1 MGNLFKSEGIFR
13 EYFIKNPAR
22 NILAHIIFTVGSCL
36 SGNCTDGQ
44 TIAGWNFF
52 NRDIFE
58 TKAATTFNPNLI
70 PPIDLTRGPS
80 APASVGADSYRTTG
94 FGNDGIS
101 VTNTDFFEIKL
112 SAKAGF
118 EISLSTIDA
127 TFKGTATFAN
137 SPGVSNQFAYSLDGI
152 SFILIGSP
160 SIIIG
165 QGKALPQIKLNGI
178 AALQNVPSGI
188 TITIRYYA
196 SGQTSTGGWGFFSSL
211 TTPNGFEIG
220 GSVAAVA
227 ALETYYRSC
236 QNGDWSAPSTWES
249 SPDKIS
255 WYASTKAPTKDAED
269 ILIKSGHTVKV
280 TSPVSF
286 DQTTI
291 AGILELQN
299 GGILNINDGVG
310 DDLSILSNG
319 ILKILTT
326 ANYSTSINQIA
337 NANINIATGGI
348 ITIGNGISPM
358 GKGYEVFATSLVNKW
373 NDGAVFEFN
382 DVNAF
387 PIAGLTYFPNTSEDE
402 VSIFRV
408 SKVNGTIAAGTGNDF
423 YLNGIIEVLSDV
435 TFSGVG
441 KKYFRN
447 GIRGIASISQT
458 GTGKF
463 YLTATGAILDGP
475 SLKINL
481 AQPLDLSPATF
492 IPSGAQV
499 TVSGANLNNNFAGNV
514 LEINGVLDV
523 TTNGI
528 ANTNG
533 KIILNGIFK
542 TAHAGGFSGSGS
554 SIVSGNVVLNPNC
567 TIELYANG
575 NQSLNARSDFKNL
588 IFSGSGVKKPNGP
601 FSPNGTIIIKDEAIF
616 DCTGIVNAIN
626 IGDDNTNLIMNNNS
640 KLIVSGFGPN
650 PPMNGM
656 YELNDGVIEFRG
668 SGATAQTIRNQ
679 TYKNI
684 EVTGTNVNNSDG
696 NILLK
701 NGGSFKV
708 KSGGTFTINDN
719 TIAGPVGL
727 QTVIVESGGTFKC
740 GNTRGFHGFAFT
752 TAPKFNSSINED
764 IENIILQPNSTVE
777 YSRASPPLSSGDQPI
792 TNANNLIYQNLVLS
806 GTGNKIAPSDNLM
819 IQGNLSKMGSA
830 TFIHNNGTV
839 IFNGNTAQTYTS
851 TSPQMVFNV
860 FKNENA
866 KGLNINDSLSIYKEL
881 FFADNSTLNMNA
893 DVTLLSNKNQTA
905 SVSRLPANVK
915 INYGMG
921 LFVVERY
928 INTNVN
934 GGHGKSWQLISI
946 PAFGETIFNT
956 WQEKG
961 SKSIVGYGTWI
972 TDVAGTAG
980 GFDAVSNTPS
990 MKFYDANANN
1000 WKGISSTYINLELQK
1015 GYMIFVRGDRK
1026 SNTINSPATPTVLR
1040 TRGKIYS
1047 NEFLPPQSI
1056 VPAYKFQCVG
1066 NPYASAIDFS
1076 KILRSPGIENSFRV
1090 WDPAYYGVNGLGGYQ
1105 TISPAIGYRA
1115 MPGGSAIYDNTSE
1128 YKNIQSGQAFFIANF
1143 SANDGSV
1150 IFTEDCK
1157 MNDAHHLANRELD
1170 AEINERQILFAKL
1183 FSQNGQ
1189 LSDGNAVAFDKTFSN
1204 KIDSD
1209 DALKISNS
1217 NENFGIKRNGK
1228 TLTVEAREKIK
1239 GADTIF
1245 YKMENLSKQA
1255 YKLFFTAEHFPIHFE
1270 AFLLDQYLKTE
1281 TQINLKDTSSVDFFV
1296 TTEAASAMPDRF
1308 LVIFKPV
1315 IIPIKISLNASEKD
1329 AAVFLEW
1336 NVSTENEIKEYRI
1349 EYSTDGINFQ
1359 LLEIISTSI
1368 NSNALCNYLHKE
1380 PQSGSNYYRIRI
1392 DKVDGKSAY
1401 SEIVNILTHSLESGI
1416 TVFPNPFDGEHL
1428 TIQLMHEAAG
1438 KYFLDF
1444 INSSG
1449 QVIISKEINH
1459 LGGNALERI
1468 NLNKKLAHGIYYLSV
1483 KNGDREIKRFKLIY

>member
-1 MGNLFKSEGIFR
+1 MGNLFKSEGIFQKGI
-13 EYFIKNPAR
+13 IKNPSK
-22 NILAHIIFTVGSCL
+22 NFLAHIIFAVGSCL
-36 SGNCTDGQ
+36 TGSSTEAQ
-44 TIAGWNFF
+44 TIAGWNFW
-52 NRDIFE
+52 NDNILV
-58 TKAATTFNPNLI
+58 TKTATTANADLLS
-70 PPIDLTRGPS
+70 PIDLTRGPN
-80 APASVGADSYRTTG
+80 APASTGADSYRTTG
-94 FGNDGIS
+94 FRNDGIS
-101 VTNTDFFEIKL
+101 TANTDFFEVKL
-112 SAKAGF
+112 SAKPGF
-118 EISLSTIDA
+118 EVSLFTIDA
-127 TFKGTATFAN
+127 IFQGTNTFAV

-152 SFILIGSP
+152 NFILIGSP
-160 SIIIG
+160 SVIIG
-165 QGKALPQIKLNGI
+165 QPKALPQIKLNGI

-196 SGQTSTGGWGFFSSL
+196 SGQTPTGGWGFFSPSA
-211 TTPNGFEIG
+211 TSNGFAIG
-220 GSVAAVA
+220 GTVTAVT
-227 ALETYYRSC
+227 ALETYYRSRE
-236 QNGDWSAPSTWES
+236 NGDWSSSSTWES

-255 WYASTKAPTKDAED
+255 WYPATKAPTKDAED
-269 ILIKSGHTVKV
+269 ILIKLGHTVKV

-299 GGILNINDGVG
+299 GGVLNINDGVG

-319 ILKILTT
+319 ILKILTA

-337 NANINIATGGI
+337 NATINIATGGLI
-348 ITIGNGISPM
+348 SIGNGISSM
-358 GKGYEVFATSLVNKW
+358 GKGYEVFATSSVNKW

-382 DVNAF
+382 DVNVF
-387 PIAGLTYFPNTSEDE
+387 PIAGLTYFPNAGVDE
-402 VSIFRV
+402 IPVFRV
-408 SKVNGTIAAGTGNDF
+408 SKVNGSLPAGLGNNLL
-423 YLNGIIEVLSDV
+423 LNGLLELNTDA
-435 TFSGVG
+435 TFSGAGG
-441 KKYFRN
+441 KTFRN
-447 GIRGIASISQT
+447 GIRGTATITQLN
-458 GTGKF
+458 TGKI
-463 YLTATGAILDGP
+463 YLTAPGAVLEGTP
-475 SLKINL
+475 LKINL
-481 AQPLDLSPATF
+481 TQSIDLSPATF
-492 IPSGAQV
+492 IRSGAQV
-499 TVSGANLNNNFAGNV
+499 VLSGANLNNNVAGNV

-533 KIILNGIFK
+533 KVILNGTFR

-554 SIVSGNVVLNPNC
+554 SIVSGIVVLNPNC

-575 NQSLNARSDFKNL
+575 NQSLNARADFKNIIL
-588 IFSGSGVKKPNGP
+588 LGSGVKRPTGP
-601 FSPNGTIIIKDEAIF
+601 FKPAGTVTIMENAIF
-616 DCTGIVNAIN
+616 DCISTINAIN
-626 IGDDNTNLIMNNNS
+626 VGDDNTNLTMKDNS
-640 KLIVSGFGPN
+640 RLIVYGNGPH
-650 PPMNGM
+650 PLMNGI
-656 YELNDGVIEFRG
+656 YDLTGGVIEFRG
-668 SGATAQTIRNQ
+668 SGATPQTIRNQ
-679 TYKNI
+679 RYQNV

-708 KSGGTFTINDN
+708 KSSGTFTINDN
-719 TIAGPVGL
+719 TIAGPDGV

-777 YSRASPPLSSGDQPI
+777 YSRASPPLSSGDQPL

-972 TDVAGTAG
+972 TAVAGTAG

-1040 TRGKIYS
+1040 TRGKLYS

-1090 WDPAYYGVNGLGGYQ
+1090 WDPTYYGVNGLGGYQ
-1105 TISPAIGYRA
+1105 TISPAIGYKA
-1115 MPGGSAIYDNTSE
+1115 MPGGSVIYDNTSE

-1189 LSDGNAVAFDKTFSN
+1189 LTDGNAVAFDKTFSN

-1217 NENFGIKRNGK
+1217 NENFGINRNGK

-1255 YKLFFTAEHFPIHFE
+1255 YKLFFTPEHFAIHLE
-1270 AFLLDQYLKTE
+1270 AHLLDQYLKTE

-1308 LVIFKPV
+1308 LVVFKPV

-1392 DKVDGKSAY
+1392 DKVDGKSEY

-1428 TIQLMHEAAG
+1428 TIQLMHQAAG

-1468 NLNKKLAHGIYYLSV
+1468 NFNKKLAHGIYYLSV